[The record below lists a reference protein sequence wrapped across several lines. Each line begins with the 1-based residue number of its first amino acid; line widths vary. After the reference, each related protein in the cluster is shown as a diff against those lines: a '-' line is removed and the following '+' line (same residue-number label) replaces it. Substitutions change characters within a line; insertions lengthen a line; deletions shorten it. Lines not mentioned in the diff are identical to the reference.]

1 MDFFLLSRPSNF
13 SIAFM
18 QGHLRAEGR
27 KRFFLLGVCSE
38 KLKRWVIFCC
48 YSVTQSCPTLCDPM
62 DCSTPGFPVL
72 HYPPEF
78 ALTHFYW
85 IGDAIQPSHPL
96 LPPSPPALNLS
107 QHQDLFQCVSSSH
120 QVAKGLE
127 LWLQHQ
133 SFKWVFRLDWFD
145 LLAVQ
150 GTRSFSNWLWKH
162 ELYFSTC
169 SVQLLQSCPTLCNPV
184 DVAHHVP
191 LSLGFSRQEY

>member
-1 MDFFLLSRPSNF
+1 MSKDVTLGLILPLTHWNFGQVILDLLSLRGLRIIFFSCSAMSN
-13 SIAFM
+13 SL
-18 QGHLRAEGR
+18 QPQELHHTE
-27 KRFFLLGVCSE
+27 
-38 KLKRWVIFCC
+38 
-48 YSVTQSCPTLCDPM
+48 
-62 DCSTPGFPVL
+62 FPVL
-72 HYPPEF
+72 YCLPEF
-78 ALTHFYW
+78 AQTRVHCFK
-85 IGDAIQPSHPL
+85 DAIQPSHPL